1 MHMLQQLLKKL
12 IKNSAGQTKFVMA
25 LIGLSVAIVLILSA
39 VQLQS
44 NYFELLHGKNN
55 QDSIANF
62 LVVNKALTDQNVGA
76 SSLSES
82 ELSNLKSQ
90 PFIESIGTLTTSRF
104 KASIQSNS
112 ELFPFYTDI
121 AFESVPQEF
130 IDVNTKDWQWDE
142 QSNYLPIIVPNQF
155 LDFYNFQYS
164 FSQNLPQ
171 LTPQVVKMVSFKV
184 TVQGTG
190 QTVSM
195 KGRVVGFSNRIS
207 SMLVPQSFMDWA
219 NNKFV
224 EASKK
229 QQPSRVIIRTKDP
242 GNPALSN
249 YLKKEGLITDADK
262 TRFSKYRQIVDLV
275 VNISGITGLLMLS
288 FALLIFSLF
297 IQLTIASCK
306 EEISLL
312 ILLGNAPKSL
322 GKFLMRRFFSANIWI
337 VVVGIVVISLAQY
350 GLYTWL
356 LDKQIVLSPFISA
369 YTLAAAILLLLVIAW
384 MNYTSI
390 QKYIRL
396 QQATK

>member
-1 MHMLQQLLKKL
+1 MLQQLLKKL

-44 NYFELLHGKNN
+44 NYFELLHSKNN

-62 LVVNKALTDQNVGA
+62 LVVNKALTDKNVGA
-76 SSLSES
+76 SSLSELQ
-82 ELSNLKSQ
+82 LSDLRKQ
-90 PFIESIGTLTTSRF
+90 PFIESIGTLTASRF

-121 AFESVPQEF
+121 AFESVPEEF
-130 IDVNTKDWQWDE
+130 IDVNTKEWYWDE
-142 QSNYLPIIVPNQF
+142 HASYLPIIVPNQF

-184 TVQGTG
+184 TIQGTG
-190 QTVSM
+190 QSISM
-195 KGRVVGFSNRIS
+195 NGRVVGFSNRIS
-207 SMLVPQSFMDWA
+207 SMLVPQSFMNWA
-219 NNKFV
+219 NTKFV
-224 EASKK
+224 ASSAK

-242 GNPALSN
+242 GNPALTN
-249 YLKKEGLITDADK
+249 YLKKAGLITDADK
-262 TRFSKYRQIVDLV
+262 TRFSKYRQIVDFV

-306 EEISLL
+306 DEIALL

-322 GKFLMRRFFSANIWI
+322 GKFLMRRFFTANVWI
-337 VVVGIVVISLAQY
+337 VIFGILFISIIQY
-350 GLYTWL
+350 GLYSWL
-356 LDKQIVLSPFISA
+356 IDKQMMLSPFISI
-369 YTLAAAILLLLVIAW
+369 YTFAAAILLLLVIAW
-384 MNYTSI
+384 MNYRTI

>member
-1 MHMLQQLLKKL
+1 MLELLLKKL

-44 NYFELLHGKNN
+44 NYLELLHSKNN

-76 SSLSES
+76 SSLSETT
-82 ELSNLKSQ
+82 LNDLKKQ
-90 PFIESIGTLTTSRF
+90 PFIETIGTLTSSKF

-112 ELFPFYTDI
+112 ALFPFYTDI
-121 AFESVPQEF
+121 AFESVPEEF
-130 IDVNTKDWQWDE
+130 IDVTTKEWHWDE
-142 QSNYLPIIVPNQF
+142 HSNYLPIIVPNQF

-184 TVQGTG
+184 TLQGTG
-190 QTVSM
+190 QQISIN
-195 KGRVVGFSNRIS
+195 GRVVGFSNRIS

-219 NNKFV
+219 NNKFAQ
-224 EASKK
+224 ASIK
-229 QQPSRVIIRTKDP
+229 QQPSRIIIRTKDP
-242 GNPALSN
+242 GNPALSA

-275 VNISGITGLLMLS
+275 VNISGITGLLLLL

-306 EEISLL
+306 EEIALL

-322 GKFLMRRFFSANIWI
+322 AKFLMRRFFTANIWI
-337 VVVGIVVISLAQY
+337 VIFGIVVVSIAQY
-350 GLYTWL
+350 ALYSWL
-356 LDKQIVLSPFISA
+356 LDKQIILSPYLSLYSI
-369 YTLAAAILLLLVIAW
+369 AAAIILLLVIAC
-384 MNYTSI
+384 MNYASI

>member
-1 MHMLQQLLKKL
+1 MLQQLLKKL

-44 NYFELLHGKNN
+44 NYVELLHGKNN

-76 SSLSES
+76 SSLTES
-82 ELSNLKSQ
+82 ELNNLKNQS
-90 PFIESIGTLTTSRF
+90 FIESIGTLTTSRY

-142 QSNYLPIIVPNQF
+142 QSNFLPIIVPNQF

-184 TVQGTG
+184 TLQGTG

-195 KGRVVGFSNRIS
+195 NGRVVGFSNRIS

-219 NNKFV
+219 NKKFV
-224 EASKK
+224 DASKK

-242 GNPALSN
+242 GNPELSN

-275 VNISGITGLLMLS
+275 VNISGITGLLMLA

-306 EEISLL
+306 EEIALL

-322 GKFLMRRFFSANIWI
+322 GKFLMKRFFTANIWI
-337 VVVGIVVISLAQY
+337 VIVGTIVISLAQY
-350 GLYTWL
+350 GLYSWL
-356 LDKQIVLSPFISA
+356 LDKQIILSMFISV
-369 YTLAAAILLLLVIAW
+369 YTIAAAIVLLLVIAW
-384 MNYTSI
+384 MNYSTI

>member
-1 MHMLQQLLKKL
+1 MLQQLLKKL

-25 LIGLSVAIVLILSA
+25 LIGLVVAIILILSS

-44 NYFELLHGKNN
+44 NYFELLHSKNS

-62 LVVNKALTDQNVGA
+62 LVVNKALNDQNVGA
-76 SSLSES
+76 SSLSEDQ
-82 ELSNLKSQ
+82 LSDLKKQ
-90 PFIESIGTLTTSRF
+90 PFIESIGTLTGSRF

-121 AFESVPQEF
+121 AFESVPVEF
-130 IDVNTKDWQWDE
+130 IDVNTKDWNWNAH
-142 QSNYLPIIVPNQF
+142 SSYLPIIVPNQF

-184 TVQGTG
+184 TLQGTG
-190 QTVSM
+190 QSISM
-195 KGRVVGFSNRIS
+195 NGRVVGFSNRIS

-219 NNKFV
+219 NSKFA
-224 EASKK
+224 ETSTK
-229 QQPSRVIIRTKDP
+229 QQPSRIIIRTKDP
-242 GNPALSN
+242 GNPALNS
-249 YLKKEGLITDADK
+249 YLKKERLITDADK
-262 TRFSKYRQIVDLV
+262 TRFSKYRQIVDFV

-306 EEISLL
+306 EEIALL

-322 GKFLMRRFFSANIWI
+322 GKFLMKRFFWANLWI
-337 VVVGIVVISLAQY
+337 LLIGILAISLAQY

-356 LDKQIVLSPFISA
+356 LDKQIILSPFISY
-369 YTLAAAILLLLVIAW
+369 YTLAAAILLLLVIAC
-384 MNYTSI
+384 MNYITI

>member
-1 MHMLQQLLKKL
+1 MLQQLLKKL

-25 LIGLSVAIVLILSA
+25 LIGLSVAVVLILSA

-44 NYFELLHGKNN
+44 NYYELLNSKNN

-76 SSLSES
+76 SSLSE
-82 ELSNLKSQ
+82 LQLADLKKQ
-90 PFIESIGTLTTSRF
+90 TFIESIGTLTASRY

-121 AFESVPQEF
+121 AFESVPEEF
-130 IDVNTKDWQWDE
+130 IDVNTKEWYWDE
-142 QSNYLPIIVPNQF
+142 HSNYLPIIVPNQF

-184 TVQGTG
+184 TIQGTG
-190 QTVSM
+190 QSISM
-195 KGRVVGFSNRIS
+195 NGRVVGFSNRIS
-207 SMLVPQSFMDWA
+207 SMLVPQSFMNWA
-219 NNKFV
+219 NGKFV
-224 EASKK
+224 ATSTN

-262 TRFSKYRQIVDLV
+262 TRFSKYRQIVDFV

-306 EEISLL
+306 DEIALL

-322 GKFLMRRFFSANIWI
+322 GKFLMKRFFTANIWI
-337 VVVGIVVISLAQY
+337 VLLGIVFISIAQY
-350 GLYTWL
+350 SLYSWL
-356 LDKQIVLSPFISA
+356 IDKQMMLSPFISI

-384 MNYTSI
+384 MNYSTI